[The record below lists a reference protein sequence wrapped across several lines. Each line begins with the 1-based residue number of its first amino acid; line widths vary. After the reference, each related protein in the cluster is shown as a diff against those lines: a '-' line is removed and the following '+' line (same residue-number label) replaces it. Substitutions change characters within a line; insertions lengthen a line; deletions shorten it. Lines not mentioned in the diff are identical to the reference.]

1 MNLSDR
7 KFQISVILLLAALTA
22 AVLGLDTLNGEQST
36 DSAAYVNLERVFA
49 EHPARTAAEQTLNNK
64 AAEYTR
70 QLEDEAADLSGLEQ
84 KELLRKY
91 QRQLYELEEE
101 LLAQVT
107 KEVEN
112 IIISTAEEK
121 NVKFVLEE
129 DYVIYGGYNL
139 TDEVLARINQSWQE
153 DAE

>member
-1 MNLSDR
+1 MNWSDR
-7 KFQISVILLLAALTA
+7 KFRISVILLLAALTA
-22 AVLGLDTLNGEQST
+22 AVLGLEVFTGDEST
-36 DSAAYVNLERVFA
+36 DSVAYVNLERVFA

-70 QLEDEAADLSGLEQ
+70 QLEEEAADLSGVEQ
-84 KELLRKY
+84 KALLRKY
-91 QRQLYELEEE
+91 QGQLHELEEQ

-112 IIISTAEEK
+112 IIIETAEEK
-121 NVKFVLEE
+121 EVKFVLEE

-139 TDEVLARINQSWQE
+139 TDEVLAKIAQSWQQA
-153 DAE
+153 AE

>member
-1 MNLSDR
+1 MNWSDR
-7 KFQISVILLLAALTA
+7 KFQISVILLLVALTA
-22 AVLGLDTLNGEQST
+22 SVLGLEVFSGDKTT
-36 DSAAYVNLERVFA
+36 DSVAYVNLERVFA

-70 QLEDEAADLSGLEQ
+70 QLEEEAADLSGIEQ

-91 QRQLYELEEE
+91 QGQLHELEEE

-112 IIISTAEEK
+112 IIIETAEEK
-121 NVKFVLEE
+121 DVKFVLEE
-129 DYVIYGGYNL
+129 DYVIYGGYNM
-139 TDEVLARINQSWQE
+139 TDEVIARIAQSWQQA
-153 DAE
+153 AE

>member
-1 MNLSDR
+1 MNWSDR
-7 KFQISVILLLAALTA
+7 KFQVSVILLLVALTA
-22 AVLGLDTLNGEQST
+22 AVLGLDTLSGDQST
-36 DSAAYVNLERVFA
+36 DSVAYVNLEKIFA
-49 EHPARTAAEQTLNNK
+49 EHPAKTAAEQTLNNK

-70 QLEDEAADLSGLEQ
+70 ELETEAADLSGVEQ

-91 QRQLYELEEE
+91 QVQLHELEEE

-107 KEVEN
+107 KEIEE
-112 IIISTAEEK
+112 IIIKTAEEK

-139 TDEVLARINQSWQE
+139 TEEVLARIDESWE
-153 DAE
+153 EAAE